1 MCRAMGRAPS
11 SSTASSSPESRTS
24 RNPSRP
30 RRSRAAC
37 GMRWT
42 PSAAMERIL
51 VIEDDAL
58 LRGAI
63 RIVLESAGY
72 EVLDA
77 ADGDAGLRLHRE
89 QGADLVVVDRYMP
102 ERHGLGVI
110 RDARGLGAAAGSR
123 RGGPGHTTIAGHVH
137 HLTSSLALSTRG
149 LRGES
154 TSRDRSGSWT
164 VSAVDDAEWAA
175 LRARLHD
182 EYATLFVAVETH
194 ARWDEDALAVA
205 IGAIAHTA
213 YHLGAIR
220 QRLPARRRGSA
231 RAIKG

>member
-11 SSTASSSPESRTS
+11 SITASSSPESRTS

-89 QGADLVVVDRYMP
+89 QGADLVVVDLYMP
-102 ERHGLGVI
+102 ERDGLEVI
-110 RDARGLGAAAGSR
+110 REVRAEAPQSKIIAMRSEERRVGKECRSR
-123 RGGPGHTTIAGHVH
+123 WSP
-137 HLTSSLALSTRG
+137 
-149 LRGES
+149 
-154 TSRDRSGSWT
+154 
-164 VSAVDDAEWAA
+164 
-175 LRARLHD
+175 
-182 EYATLFVAVETH
+182 
-194 ARWDEDALAVA
+194 
-205 IGAIAHTA
+205 
-213 YHLGAIR
+213 YH
-220 QRLPARRRGSA
+220 
-231 RAIKG
+231 